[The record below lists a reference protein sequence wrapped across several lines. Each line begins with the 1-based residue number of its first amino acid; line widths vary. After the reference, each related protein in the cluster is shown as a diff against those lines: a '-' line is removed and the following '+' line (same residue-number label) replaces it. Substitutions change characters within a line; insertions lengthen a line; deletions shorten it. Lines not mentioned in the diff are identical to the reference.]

1 MSQLQ
6 HPPSCFS
13 LIHPANSGA
22 INCWGDGSVCCLL
35 SQRRVSSARLPLC
48 YTTLYFYWVH
58 VFVNRNTTGLLSPN
72 SVSIIGQF
80 LTSLHALCAFFLSSH
95 YLLCKDV
102 LRVAQ
107 PSLRI
112 TFYSLVFLKKM
123 KYEVPV
129 WVLFFSLALKIL
141 RYIHCV
147 TIEIYLG
154 TDLSMLLQRSCISGQ
169 AR

>member
-58 VFVNRNTTGLLSPN
+58 VFVNRNTTGLRSPN

-80 LTSLHALCAFFLSSH
+80 LMSLHALRAFFFVISLSI
-95 YLLCKDV
+95 V
-102 LRVAQ
+102 QRRVACCTTVLENNILFIGFSQ
-107 PSLRI
+107 KNEIWSSRL
-112 TFYSLVFLKKM
+112 SAFLF
-123 KYEVPV
+123 V
-129 WVLFFSLALKIL
+129 SSQD
-141 RYIHCV
+141 
-147 TIEIYLG
+147 IEIYTLCDNRNISRYRFIHAL
-154 TDLSMLLQRSCISGQ
+154 TAELHFRSG
-169 AR
+169 